1 MKKTKKKIIV
11 HAVCVLIMLIAAC
24 VYFSPILSGMKLPQ
38 GDQQGARAMIAETN
52 AFAAQTGEH
61 VNWLSSMF
69 SGMPSY
75 QTAAGSPIPDFL
87 HRIVVWICSLHSID
101 LGVFFFY
108 MIGFYIALV
117 CLGISP
123 ILALIGALGFG
134 LGSYNFL
141 IIHAGHITKARA
153 LALTLPVFAGM
164 LLCLKACRKK
174 TKEGKVSKGL
184 LVGGGILFV
193 LSVMLEV
200 SFNHIQITYY
210 TLIGAVIIGL
220 VYFVY
225 AIKEKWVGQFFI
237 AVSIFAV
244 GAIFALACNARLL
257 FVAQDYAKYT
267 MRGGSE
273 ITVTPDDLYGK
284 MDGESKRVTN
294 GLDINYAFS
303 WSYGI
308 GETYTL
314 LVPGAMGGGSA
325 EKVGHNSAGYK
336 NFRQDRMPLYWGDQP
351 FTEGPVYFG
360 AIIVFL
366 FIFGL
371 FVVKGP
377 ERWWL
382 LLATI
387 LSIML
392 AWGRHFMPLN
402 EWLFY
407 HLPFYNKFRT
417 PSMSLVLANV
427 TMVFMAVLALRAL
440 IENVMGGVDSKFKNQ
455 NSKFNIALYIS
466 AGVTAGMIIIG
477 LILCGGFSYS
487 GSSDEQMAA
496 QYGDQW
502 ARIQEIFIQ
511 DRKALFVRDSWRSL
525 IFIALAFGI
534 LWLYINNKLKKS
546 WMLLAPLAL
555 LIVIDL
561 WGVDRRYISKDSFVK
576 ARNLDF
582 KPAPYDSEIDR
593 LAVQNGDK
601 DYRVLNLAVN
611 TFNDATPSVFHHQI
625 GGYSAVKLRR
635 YQDIIDFYISRRINP
650 RVLAMLNARY
660 IVTGDGQVHRNPDAL
675 GNAWFVDE
683 YKLVSDP
690 NAEIL
695 ALNDIDPAA
704 TAIIDSSQWASVVK
718 GFTIDVSDSTASI
731 VEECQEPYN
740 PGYLKY
746 KSHCATDR
754 LAVFSEV
761 FYKPDWFA
769 YIDGK
774 PAEYFRANYILRA
787 MIVPAGDHIIEFRNE
802 APLVHKMN
810 VVTIV
815 SQVVLLVLIGCVL
828 FLWYR
833 GKKNNSKSKV
843 SIT

>member
-1 MKKTKKKIIV
+1 MKTIKKSILV
-11 HAVCVLIMLIAAC
+11 HIVCVVIMLIVAC
-24 VYFSPILSGMKLPQ
+24 VYFSPVFSGMKLQQ
-38 GDQQGARAMIAETN
+38 GDQMSARAMTAETLQY
-52 AFAAQTGEH
+52 AEKTGEH
-61 VNWLSSMF
+61 VNWISSMF

-75 QTAAGSPIPDFL
+75 QTRAGSRAPIFL
-87 HRIVVWICSLHSID
+87 HQIAITVGTLRSID
-101 LGVFFFY
+101 FGVFLFYMLGFYLALVLLGVNPF
-108 MIGFYIALV
+108 
-117 CLGISP
+117 
-123 ILALIGALGFG
+123 LALLGSVGFG
-134 LGSYNFL
+134 LGSYNII
-141 IIHAGHITKARA
+141 IIHAGHITKAWA
-153 LALTLPVFAGM
+153 IAFIIPVFASM
-164 LLCLKACRKK
+164 MMCLKACRHKAK
-174 TKEGKVSKGL
+174 SGIVNKGL
-184 LVGGGILFV
+184 LIGGGIFFA
-193 LSVMLEV
+193 LSLLLQV

-210 TLIGAVIIGL
+210 TMLGALILGL

-225 AIKEKWVGQFFI
+225 AIKEKWIGQFFI
-237 AVSIFAV
+237 AVAVFVV
-244 GAIFALACNARLL
+244 GAIFALACNARVL
-257 FVAQDYAKYT
+257 FVTQEYSKYT

-273 ITVTPDDLYGK
+273 ITVTPADLYGNQEEADK
-284 MDGESKRVTN
+284 KVSN
-294 GLDINYAFS
+294 GLDIDYAYS

-427 TMVFMAVLALRAL
+427 TMVFMAVLALRAV
-440 IENVMGGVDSKFKNQ
+440 IDSTSNQ
-455 NSKFNIALYIS
+455 TIKQSINRNIALYIS
-466 AGVTAGMIIIG
+466 AGVTAGMIILG

-525 IFIALAFGI
+525 IFVALAFGI
-534 LWLYINNKLKKS
+534 LWLYINNKLRKS

-555 LIVIDL
+555 LITVDL

-582 KPAPYDSEIDR
+582 KPSAYDSEIDR
-593 LAVQNGDK
+593 LAAQNGDK

-611 TFNDATPSVFHHQI
+611 TFNDAKPSVFHHQI

-650 RVLAMLNARY
+650 QVLAMLNARY

-675 GNAWFVDE
+675 GNAWFVDD
-683 YKLVSDP
+683 YKLVPDP

-718 GFTIDVSDSTASI
+718 GYTIDVSDSTASI
-731 VEECQEPYN
+731 VEEYQEPYN

-746 KSHCATDR
+746 NSHCATDR

-769 YIDGK
+769 YVDGK
-774 PAEYFRANYILRA
+774 PAEYFRVNYILRA
-787 MIVPAGDHIIEFRNE
+787 MIVPAGDHVIEFRNE
-802 APLVHKMN
+802 APLVHKLDML
-810 VVTIV
+810 TLI
-815 SQVVLLVLIGCVL
+815 SQIVLLVIIAVVT
-828 FLWYR
+828 FFWHR
-833 GKKNNSKSKV
+833 NQRKGKNENVKGN
-843 SIT
+843 IA